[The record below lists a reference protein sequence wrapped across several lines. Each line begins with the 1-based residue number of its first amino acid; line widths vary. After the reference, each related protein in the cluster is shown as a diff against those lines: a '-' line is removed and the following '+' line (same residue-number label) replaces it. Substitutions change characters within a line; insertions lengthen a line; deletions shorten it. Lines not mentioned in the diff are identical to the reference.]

1 MFDARKGPALRARL
15 PGFQASRLPGFQYIV
30 LVMREGHE
38 TKEIVNPDVVEAQIS
53 SIRACSGFPRQLS

>member
-1 MFDARKGPALRARL
+1 
-15 PGFQASRLPGFQYIV
+15 
-30 LVMREGHE
+30 MREGHE